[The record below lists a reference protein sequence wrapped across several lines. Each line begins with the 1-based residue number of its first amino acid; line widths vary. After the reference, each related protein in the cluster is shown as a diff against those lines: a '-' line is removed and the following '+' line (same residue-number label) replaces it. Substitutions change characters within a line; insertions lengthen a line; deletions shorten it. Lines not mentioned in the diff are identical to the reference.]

1 MENNINNLENVD
13 NVDKVN
19 DDISL
24 TEKVLEIIKNSDKP
38 LKPSEIALLAG
49 FPHPTN
55 TAKKVNPT
63 LYNLSKEGKI
73 MKKCDK
79 NGGNPTWTIDNV

>member
-1 MENNINNLENVD
+1 MEEIN
-13 NVDKVN
+13 
-19 DDISL
+19 
-24 TEKVLEIIKNSDKP
+24 EKSIGEKILEILKSADKP

-63 LYNLSKEGKI
+63 LYNLLKEGKI
-73 MKKCDK
+73 IKTCDK
-79 NGGNPTWTIDNV
+79 NGGNPTWTLNNI